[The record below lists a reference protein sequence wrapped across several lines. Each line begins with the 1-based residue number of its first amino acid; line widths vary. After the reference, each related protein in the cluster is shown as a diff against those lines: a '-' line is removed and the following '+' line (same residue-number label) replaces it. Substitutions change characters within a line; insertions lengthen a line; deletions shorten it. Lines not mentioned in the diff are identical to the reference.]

1 MKIKK
6 IKVTI
11 STTKLTC
18 SNERRL
24 ETVAVFI
31 CFIYTHK
38 IIYRTIEL
46 CGIQQPFKI
55 YDEQGNLIAE
65 DGDLELAAYESFHN
79 EEN

>member
-46 CGIQQPFKI
+46 KEWWENSYDDSPFF
-55 YDEQGNLIAE
+55 L
-65 DGDLELAAYESFHN
+65 S
-79 EEN
+79 